1 MARFSLDN
9 YFKVLFDIDPETDD
23 FCLEDDEYI
32 RIVAIKAENVKIS
45 LTKFFKHK
53 AEIEEFVKKY
63 KYNYHI
69 YVGLATTKGQAGE
82 AKNMYKRKV
91 LMLDFDNKDYPEYSG
106 AADFSKHIK
115 GRIKT
120 LFNHMIVDTG
130 HGYHFYIAT
139 NRYKDNKR
147 MARVN
152 NELGQILGADLNATL
167 ITQIARLPTSINLKD
182 KDNQKVVTIVANNLE
197 SSPDMFKPYNL
208 LKIENMIE
216 NHNKNQQ
223 LLERLPQK
231 PSQEYTKCSSYYC
244 IEAMLSEGVRQGER
258 NFALG
263 RITNY
268 LRDIKGYT
276 EYNALKTIQD
286 WNLRCQP
293 PKNPD
298 IVEQDFKA
306 YWNGKYKLLGC
317 NVPDERDQQII
328 YRFCDKS
335 LCNAIFEDNGKGIV
349 EGEEL
354 SFDNNILKNTY
365 LRDLTGYHYM
375 IISVMDFHKKPMT
388 RQAIVK
394 ALTGRKIKKC
404 CISDNTLRKVLNELI
419 DKKFITY
426 DNHYKLYHL
435 ETIANYGAGYTR
447 YYYSATLLL
456 VNKIISPTEYL
467 VYLCL
472 IRNLQSNSNVTY
484 ETLADNLNMDKGDIS
499 RAIKGLYDA
508 GAITIDKNYNEKGKI
523 YNAYKIVA

>member
-9 YFKVLFDIDPETDD
+9 YFKVLFDIDPETND
-23 FCLEDDEYI
+23 FSLEENEYI
-32 RIVAIKAENVKIS
+32 RIVAIKAENDKIT

-91 LMLDFDNKDYPEYSG
+91 LMLDFDNKNYPEYSG

-115 GRIKT
+115 GRIKV

-147 MARVN
+147 MAKVN
-152 NELGQILGADLNATL
+152 NELGEILGADLKATL

-197 SSPDMFKPYNL
+197 SAPDKFKPYNL

-276 EYNALKTIQD
+276 EYNVLKIIQD

-306 YWNGKYKLLGC
+306 YWNGNYKLLGC

-335 LCNAIFEDNGKGIV
+335 MCNAIFEDNGKGLV

-365 LRDLTGYHYM
+365 LRG
-375 IISVMDFHKKPMT
+375 F
-388 RQAIVK
+388 
-394 ALTGRKIKKC
+394 
-404 CISDNTLRKVLNELI
+404 
-419 DKKFITY
+419 F
-426 DNHYKLYHL
+426 
-435 ETIANYGAGYTR
+435 TIAN
-447 YYYSATLLL
+447 
-456 VNKIISPTEYL
+456 
-467 VYLCL
+467 
-472 IRNLQSNSNVTY
+472 
-484 ETLADNLNMDKGDIS
+484 
-499 RAIKGLYDA
+499 
-508 GAITIDKNYNEKGKI
+508 
-523 YNAYKIVA
+523 

>member
-9 YFKVLFDIDPETDD
+9 YFKVLFDIDPETND
-23 FCLEDDEYI
+23 FSLEDDEYI
-32 RIVAIKAENVKIS
+32 RIVAIKAENDKIT

-91 LMLDFDNKDYPEYSG
+91 LMLDFDKKDYPEYSD

-147 MARVN
+147 MASVN
-152 NELGQILGADLNATL
+152 NELGEILGADLKATL

-197 SSPDMFKPYNL
+197 SAPDKFKPYNL
-208 LKIENMIE
+208 LKIEKMIE
-216 NHNKNQQ
+216 TAHYNKAFWEQV
-223 LLERLPQK
+223 K
-231 PSQEYTKCSSYYC
+231 PIPPAEFTSESCYYC

-268 LRDIKGYT
+268 LRDIKAYT
-276 EYNALKTIQD
+276 EYNALKTVQE

-293 PKNPD
+293 PKSPE

-306 YWNGKYKLLGC
+306 YWNSKYKLLGC
-317 NVPDERDQQII
+317 NVPDKKDQHII
-328 YRFCDKS
+328 DRFCDRS
-335 LCNAIFEDNGKGIV
+335 LCRTV
-349 EGEEL
+349 EKADTNLKSEGL
-354 SFDNNILKNTY
+354 MMDNNQLKNEMMRK
-365 LRDLTGYHYM
+365 LNGYHYM
-375 IISVMDFHKKPMT
+375 ILSVLDFNSKGLSRKELVEKIT
-388 RQAIVK
+388 NK
-394 ALTGRKIKKC
+394 ATHKC
-404 CISDNTLRKVLNELI
+404 CISRNTLTKYLGELI
-419 DKKFITY
+419 HIGYIDFDEYSQRYIK
-426 DNHYKLYHL
+426 NN
-435 ETIANYGAGYTR
+435 IANYGAGYTR
-447 YYYSATLLL
+447 YSYFATLCLI
-456 VNKIISPTEYL
+456 NKLINKQEYL

-472 IRNLQSNSNVTY
+472 VRNLQLNKNVTY
-484 ETLADNLNMDKGDIS
+484 DSIASDLLMDEGNISRYIQNLNKVGIV
-499 RAIKGLYDA
+499 AVE
-508 GAITIDKNYNEKGKI
+508 KNYNPNGRR
-523 YNAYKIVA
+523 YNVYKIVS

>member
-9 YFKVLFDIDPETDD
+9 YFKVLFDIDPETND

-91 LMLDFDNKDYPEYSG
+91 LMLDFDNKIYPEYSG

-152 NELGQILGADLNATL
+152 NELGKILGADLNATL

-197 SSPDMFKPYNL
+197 SSPDKFKPYNL
-208 LKIENMIE
+208 LKIEKYIE
-216 NHNKNQQ
+216 TANYNKAFWEQVQ
-223 LLERLPQK
+223 PIPPTEFT
-231 PSQEYTKCSSYYC
+231 SESCYYC
-244 IEAMLSEGVRQGER
+244 VEAMLSEGVRQGER

-263 RITNY
+263 RITKY
-268 LRDIKGYT
+268 LQLIKAYTRD
-276 EYNALKTIQD
+276 NALKKVQE

-293 PKNPD
+293 PKSPD
-298 IVEQDFKA
+298 IIEYDFNN
-306 YWNGKYKLLGC
+306 YWDKDYKLLGC
-317 NVPDERDQQII
+317 SVPNETDQHTID
-328 YRFCDKS
+328 RFCDKS
-335 LCNAIFEDNGKGIV
+335 LCRTVEKSDRNLKSED
-349 EGEEL
+349 L
-354 SFDNNILKNTY
+354 MMDNNQLKNEIM
-365 LRDLTGYHYM
+365 RKFNGYHYM
-375 IISVMDFHKKPMT
+375 ILSVLDFNSKGLT
-388 RQAIVK
+388 RKELIQ
-394 ALTGRKIKKC
+394 KITNVNTHKC
-404 CISDNTLRKVLNELI
+404 CISRNTLSKYLEELNRVGYISFDDL
-419 DKKFITY
+419 KKKYIKT
-426 DNHYKLYHL
+426 N
-435 ETIANYGAGYTR
+435 IANYGAGYTK
-447 YYYSATLLL
+447 YSYFATLCLI
-456 VNKIISPTEYL
+456 NKLINKQEYL

-472 IRNLQSNSNVTY
+472 VRNLQLNKNVTY
-484 ETLADNLNMDKGDIS
+484 ESIASDLNMDEGNIS
-499 RAIKGLYDA
+499 RYISKLNKVGILAVE
-508 GAITIDKNYNEKGKI
+508 KNYNPNGRK
-523 YNAYKIVA
+523 YNVYKIVS

>member
-9 YFKVLFDIDPETDD
+9 YFNMLFDIDQKTND
-23 FCLEDDEYI
+23 FNLEEDEYI
-32 RIVAIKAENVKIS
+32 RIMAIKSENDKIV

-53 AEIEEFVKKY
+53 SEIKDFVGKY
-63 KYNYHI
+63 KYNYNI
-69 YVGLATTKGQAGE
+69 YIGLSTTKGQCGTE
-82 AKNMYKRKV
+82 KYMYKRKV
-91 LMLDFDNKDYPEYSG
+91 ILLDFDKKDYPEYSDVV
-106 AADFSKHIK
+106 DFSTHIK
-115 GRIKT
+115 GRIKA

-139 NRYKDNKR
+139 NKCKNNER
-147 MARVN
+147 MAKIN
-152 NELGQILGADLNATL
+152 KELAEILGADIKATL
-167 ITQIARLPTSINLKD
+167 TTQVARLPTSINLKEQ
-182 KDNQKVVTIVANNLE
+182 DNTKVVTIVANNLE
-197 SSPDMFKPYNL
+197 SSPDKFKPYNL
-208 LKIENMIE
+208 LKLEKIIENQI
-216 NHNKNQQ
+216 KNQK
-223 LLERLPQK
+223 LLERK
-231 PSQEYTKCSSYYC
+231 PKEPSREFTQCSSYYC

-276 EYNALKTIQD
+276 EYNALKAVLD

-293 PKNPD
+293 PKND
-298 IVEQDFKA
+298 NVVEHDFNS

-317 NVPDERDQQII
+317 NVPNEKDQQTI

-335 LCNAIFEDNGKGIV
+335 LCNSIFEDSGNGIV

-354 SFDNNILKNTY
+354 CFDNNIIKNTY
-365 LRDLTGYHYM
+365 LRNLSGYHYM
-375 IISVMDFHKKPMT
+375 IISIMDFHKKPMT
-388 RQAIVK
+388 RKAIVK
-394 ALTGRKIKKC
+394 ALTGRKTKKC

-419 DKKFITY
+419 AKKLISY
-426 DNHYKLYHL
+426 EEYSKLYFL
-435 ETIANYGAGYTR
+435 EDISNYGAGYTR

-456 VNKIISPTEYL
+456 INKIISPKEYL

-472 IRNLQSNSNVTY
+472 IRNLQNNSNVTY
-484 ETLADNLNMDKGDIS
+484 DTLADNLNMDKGDIS

-508 GAITIDKNYNEKGKI
+508 GAITIDKSYNEKGKI